1 MFWVLLVIYA
11 LPVICLIMCLICLVK
26 NGFNASA
33 CLVCFEFTIC
43 RFHSN
48 DFLINTKFL
57 KLKSIVF
64 NHTCKI
70 WTNWLSRLNKNEI
83 FCNSDWND
91 LDSISLLKNFRF
103 LKIELVWKRQ
113 NSNTFKIW
121 EFLTIKTCTVFLK
134 LKILV
139 DFHLTDV
146 YDMYA
151 CLAVCVM
158 YAYLIVC
165 AWITMSNKISPLNSE
180 WSPVFKTYVPDPFFK

>member
-121 EFLTIKTCTVFLK
+121 EFLTIKTCTIFLGTQNSCRFS
-134 LKILV
+134 LDWCV
-139 DFHLTDV
+139 WYV
-146 YDMYA
+146 
-151 CLAVCVM
+151 CLLSCMCYVC
-158 YAYLIVC
+158 LFDSLC
-165 AWITMSNKISPLNSE
+165 LNYN
-180 WSPVFKTYVPDPFFK
+180 VK